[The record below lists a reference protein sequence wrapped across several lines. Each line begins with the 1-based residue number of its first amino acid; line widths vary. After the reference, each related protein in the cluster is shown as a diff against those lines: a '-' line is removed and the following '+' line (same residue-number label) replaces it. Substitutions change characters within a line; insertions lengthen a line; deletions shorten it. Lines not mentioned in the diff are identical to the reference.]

1 MFVFLRQMMWQ
12 VIRYVMSFGMD
23 TFYKRLA
30 IKNRQNVA
38 VKGPVIVAINH
49 PNAFMDPAM
58 FSYVAYPPKFYFLA
72 RGDVFKPGITTR
84 ILESIG
90 IAPIFRMRDG
100 GKEGLKK
107 NDETYRRVFMMLKK
121 NKKIIIFAEGLCVQE
136 RRLRPLKKG
145 VPRMIFNAME
155 DINREDLTVVPVGVN
170 YGDPKKFRSN
180 LFYNVGEPIKVA
192 DWMEEYKAQPAR
204 TMNAFIKVLEPK
216 MKELIVHIDNP
227 QNDKLVGWM
236 EEMFLRDWCKQQK
249 LNYKNLDHELKMS
262 QQIAAIVNKADV
274 ENKNIIDSLNEKSKI
289 YFDNLKKCKI
299 RDWLINMNYQSKV
312 NWSHFLVNTIVLIL
326 FSPFWIRGVLGN
338 YLPYKASEKITDK
351 LVKNVEFHSSFN
363 MAIGTLLMWIFYWLQ
378 FYIVYKITGNI
389 GWGGLAMLI
398 SFLTGKFVLYYYPF
412 MQKTLGLFRALTKKQ
427 QMKVLGEQRMEIL
440 ELVAGINKN

>member
-1 MFVFLRQMMWQ
+1 
-12 VIRYVMSFGMD
+12 MD
-23 TFYKRLA
+23 TFYKRMA
-30 IKNRQNVA
+30 IKNRQFVA
-38 VKGPVIVAINH
+38 VKGPVILAINH

-72 RGDVFKPGITTR
+72 RGDVFKPGVTTH
-84 ILESIG
+84 IFESLG

-107 NDETYRRVFMMLKK
+107 NDATYQRVFGMLRE
-121 NKKIIIFAEGLCVQE
+121 NKKVIIFAEGLCVQE

-155 DINREDLTVVPVGVN
+155 EINRPDLTVVPVGVN
-170 YGDPKKFRSN
+170 YTNPKKFRSN

-192 DWMEEYKAQPAR
+192 DWMDDYKAQPAR
-204 TMNAFIKVLEPK
+204 TMNAFLKVLEPK

-227 QNDKLVGWM
+227 QNDKLVEWM

-249 LNYKNLDHELKMS
+249 LNCKNLDHELKMS
-262 QQIAAIVNKADV
+262 QQITAIVNKADV
-274 ENKNIIDSLNEKSKI
+274 ENKNIVDSLNEKCKI
-289 YFDNLKKCKI
+289 YFNNLNKFKI
-299 RDWLINMNYQSKV
+299 RDWLINPNHKSKV
-312 NWSHFLVNTIVLIL
+312 NALHFLLNTIVLIL

-351 LVKNVEFHSSFN
+351 MVRNVEFHSSFN
-363 MAIGTLLMWIFYWLQ
+363 MAIGTILMWIFYWLK
-378 FYIVYKITGNI
+378 FYIIYKITGNI
-389 GWGGLAMLI
+389 GWAGLAMLV

-412 MQKTLGLFRALTKKQ
+412 LKKTMGLFRVLTNQLTAKALKD
-427 QMKVLGEQRMEIL
+427 QRYEICN
-440 ELVAGINKN
+440 LVAQINKN